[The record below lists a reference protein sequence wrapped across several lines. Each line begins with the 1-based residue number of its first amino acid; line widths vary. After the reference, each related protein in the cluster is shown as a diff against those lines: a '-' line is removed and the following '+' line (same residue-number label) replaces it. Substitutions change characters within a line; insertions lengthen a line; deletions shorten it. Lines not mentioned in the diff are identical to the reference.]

1 MNPFGIAWIQI
12 ETFSHA
18 TEDTEKVKSLLSK
31 FFSFDISFN
40 ENKTYGHFGNEIII
54 INVELS
60 KNKEIKD
67 FVSNFLT
74 IVDKGYI
81 LETLEK
87 RLDEDGILF
96 IRMNKERIY
105 NDDFTIDDNGDIL
118 ISMKFV
124 TYPKSREKVI
134 ENGKLL
140 FGN

>member
-1 MNPFGIAWIQI
+1 LNPFSIAWIQI

-18 TEDTEKVKSLLSK
+18 TEDIEKVKSLLSK
-31 FFSFDISFN
+31 FFSFEVTFN
-40 ENKTYGHFGNEIII
+40 INKTYGHFGNEINIVT
-54 INVELS
+54 VELS
-60 KNKEIKD
+60 RNKEIKD
-67 FVSNFLT
+67 FISNFLG
-74 IVDKGYI
+74 IVDKNYI
-81 LETLEK
+81 LETLER

-96 IRMNKERIY
+96 VRMNKERLY

-140 FGN
+140 FSN

>member
-60 KNKEIKD
+60 KDKEIKI
-67 FVSNFLT
+67 FVSDFLK
-74 IVDKGYI
+74 IIDKKYI
-81 LETLEK
+81 LATLEK

>member
-1 MNPFGIAWIQI
+1 LNPFGIAWIQI

-18 TEDTEKVKSLLSK
+18 TEDIEKVKSLLSK
-31 FFSFDISFN
+31 FFSFDITFN

-54 INVELS
+54 INIELS
-60 KNKEIKD
+60 RDKEIKI
-67 FVSNFLT
+67 FVSDFLE
-74 IVDKGYI
+74 IIDKPYI
-81 LETLEK
+81 LETFER
-87 RLDEDGILF
+87 RLDEDGVLF
-96 IRMNKERIY
+96 IRMNKERVY